1 MNELKVTDGAPID
14 ERELQRLIKDWRSG
28 RATRNILEAIS
39 DAYVA
44 VFAAVMVG
52 AMAAN
57 VLLKAQS
64 VAASCDQVGCQSAR
78 SYLPWAVLALSLA
91 VALGAARLFGP
102 VLASAAEGFWL
113 LDAPI
118 RRSKILRK
126 RLVAAV
132 ALAFFFGAVV
142 AGLITLLTG
151 AGVTSI
157 IAWAAATALGCSG
170 LVAWAAAE
178 QGVERMLATRVV
190 ARIAATAAVLAMLVV
205 VGVAAE
211 WFSLTLPDSTN
222 LLIAGGIGVVGLLL
236 LIGAG
241 LLANARLNQIRR
253 TRLVSGGSLVKG
265 LSGAF
270 YALDLGLAHDIVVA
284 REAVERGHVKSR
296 RGGGSGLNAMRWRE
310 LQRIRR
316 SPRPLFAIAA
326 TIIVPY
332 AADALGAATLA
343 PFLGALVLWLA
354 LIPVMG
360 GLRVLS
366 RTSGLARC
374 FPFSTVQLR
383 SAAIT
388 VPLIIG
394 VVWALATTAAFVGFG
409 EGVPRRD
416 LFDALLVAVVTAG
429 AGVLGAMR
437 WTTAKQIDFGKP
449 MVATQAGAFPPGLM
463 GNLFKGLDMV
473 VIITAPVMLGWSPVV
488 SFAVGGIATV
498 VLLGSF
504 NMDELRAQE
513 QRQKRTLADQK
524 ASQKSSRGAATTT
537 TKVNQPTSQSKAARA
552 QQQEIAK
559 LTSSSK
565 KGKGKQGARPQGSG
579 QQGARKQGAG
589 KQGQSKKPR

>member
-1 MNELKVTDGAPID
+1 MSEIKVTDGAPID

-28 RATRNILEAIS
+28 RATRNIFEAIS

-57 VLLKAQS
+57 VLLKAQT
-64 VAASCDQVGCQSAR
+64 VAASCDQLGCQSAR
-78 SYLPWAVLALSLA
+78 SYLPWAVFALCLA
-91 VALGAARLFGP
+91 VALGVARLFGP

-113 LDAPI
+113 LDAPLK
-118 RRSKILRK
+118 RSRILRK

-132 ALAFFFGAVV
+132 LLSFAFGAVV
-142 AGLITLLTG
+142 GALITLLTG
-151 AGVTSI
+151 AEPMAI
-157 IAWAAATALGCSG
+157 IAWAAATGLGCSG

-178 QGVERMLATRVV
+178 QGVDRTLATRVV
-190 ARIAATAAVLAMLVV
+190 ARIAATVAFLALLLV
-205 VGVAAE
+205 VGVAAN
-211 WFSLTLPDSTN
+211 WFFVEVPESAN
-222 LLIAGGIGVVGLLL
+222 LLIAGAVGALGLLL
-236 LIGAG
+236 LLGAIV
-241 LLANARLNQIRR
+241 LANARLNQMSR

-284 REAVERGHVKSR
+284 REAIERGHVKSQ
-296 RGGGSGLNAMRWRE
+296 RGGGSGISALRWRE

-316 SPRPLFAIAA
+316 APRPLFTVAA

-332 AADALGAATLA
+332 AADALGMATLA

-354 LIPVMG
+354 LIPLMG
-360 GLRVLS
+360 GLRVLT

-388 VPLIIG
+388 GPLVVG
-394 VVWALATTAAFVGFG
+394 VVWALATIPAFVGFG
-409 EGVPRRD
+409 DGVAKRD
-416 LFDALLVAVVTAG
+416 LFQAVLVAVVTAG

-463 GNLFKGLDMV
+463 ANLFKGLDMV
-473 VIITAPVMLGWSPVV
+473 LIITAPVMLGWSPVI
-488 SFAVGGIATV
+488 SFAIGGIATV

-504 NMDELRAQE
+504 NMDELKAQE
-513 QRQKRTLADQK
+513 QRQKRAMVQ
-524 ASQKSSRGAATTT
+524 QKSARGAATTT
-537 TKVNQPTSQSKAARA
+537 TKQNQPTSQSKAARA
-552 QQQEIAK
+552 QEQEIAK
-559 LTSSSK
+559 LTNK
-565 KGKGKQGARPQGSG
+565 KKKSNPKGKQPQN
-579 QQGARKQGAG
+579 KQDQF
-589 KQGQSKKPR
+589 KQGQGKKR

>member
-1 MNELKVTDGAPID
+1 MSELKVTDGAPID
-14 ERELQRLIKDWRSG
+14 ERELQRLIKDWRHG
-28 RATRNILEAIS
+28 RATRNIFEAIS

-57 VLLKAQS
+57 VLLKAQT
-64 VAASCDQVGCQSAR
+64 VAASCDQLGCQSAR
-78 SYLPWAVLALSLA
+78 SYLPWAVFALCLA
-91 VALGAARLFGP
+91 VALGVARLFGP

-113 LDAPI
+113 LDAPLK
-118 RRSKILRK
+118 RSKILRK

-132 ALAFFFGAVV
+132 LLSFAFGAVV
-142 AGLITLLTG
+142 GALITLLTG
-151 AGVTSI
+151 AEPIAI

-178 QGVERMLATRVV
+178 QGVDRTLATRIV
-190 ARIAATAAVLAMLVV
+190 ARIAATVAFLALLIV
-205 VGVAAE
+205 VGVAAN
-211 WFSLTLPDSTN
+211 WFTLTLPASAN
-222 LLIAGGIGVVGLLL
+222 LLIAGAVGALGLLL
-236 LIGAG
+236 LLGGA
-241 LLANARLNQIRR
+241 LVANARLNQMSR

-284 REAVERGHVKSR
+284 REAIERGFVKSR
-296 RGGGSGLNAMRWRE
+296 RGGGSGLSAMRWRE

-316 SPRPLFAIAA
+316 APRPLFTIAA

-332 AADALGAATLA
+332 AADALGMATLA

-354 LIPVMG
+354 LIPLMG
-360 GLRVLS
+360 GLRVLT

-388 VPLIIG
+388 GPLVVG
-394 VVWALATTAAFVGFG
+394 VVWALATIPAFVGFG
-409 EGVPRRD
+409 DGVAKRD
-416 LFDALLVAVVTAG
+416 LFQAVLVALVTAG

-463 GNLFKGLDMV
+463 ANLFKGLDMV
-473 VIITAPVMLGWSPVV
+473 LIITAPVMLGWSPVI
-488 SFAVGGIATV
+488 SFAIGGIATV

-504 NMDELRAQE
+504 NMDELKAQE
-513 QRQKRTLADQK
+513 QRQKRAMVEQK
-524 ASQKSSRGAATTT
+524 AARGAATTT
-537 TKVNQPTSQSKAARA
+537 TKQNQPTSQSKAARA
-552 QQQEIAK
+552 QEQEIAK
-559 LTSSSK
+559 LTNKKKSK
-565 KGKGKQGARPQGSG
+565 PKP
-579 QQGARKQGAG
+579 
-589 KQGQSKKPR
+589 GQSNQRQGKKRR